1 MFIAIVGSLGSAF
14 LIAKAYTQ
22 EKEQRE
28 IADKQRVLAKQ
39 QEERAK
45 ENAARAEKNY
55 QTAREAVKQMLTRV
69 ADEQVGAIPEMKE
82 VRRRLLE
89 DAAAF
94 YTELL
99 KLNPRD
105 AVAYFERGEVYVMLA
120 RYKEVLADFEKA
132 VELNADNAAFHMR
145 LGTFLRNYCPDVAY
159 RDAKHALVH
168 AKRTAEL
175 DPRNVP
181 YQGELARTYAALGE
195 LGEAKATLDRATR
208 MAPESA
214 DDYTT
219 VAVHYNLIG
228 DAKAALACLEKAI
241 ALDRSILDRSIYCRR
256 TLADVLRQLGERERA
271 LAETDKAYELM
282 LKLPFFFDDFAWV
295 AEAFAKLGEDEK
307 ALAVISKAIEN
318 NPKPNDPT
326 TFYLYLVRGDLYT
339 ARQMYASALADY
351 DKSIELGPFR
361 SFTYKRRAVAH
372 FHLKNYDKALA
383 DIAKAVELS
392 PGDGSNLCGF
402 HLRKWRNAP
411 MSVCD
416 KGSWNWPTRA
426 IEKTQGSRRGL
437 RGSGDAVRRIRTRR
451 RSPCRFRQSPP
462 TRSQGRGTVRM
473 AGVVPRPTCT
483 VERGDRRLVQVPLS

>member
-1 MFIAIVGSLGSAF
+1 MEPRKLSQQLRGDLDWIVMKALDKDRDRRYESASALATDVQRYLDDEPVQARPPTLAHHAAKWVRRHRPLVWAAAATLLIAIVGSLGSAF
-14 LIAKAYTQ
+14 FIAKAYTQ

-145 LGTFLRNYCPDVAY
+145 LGTFLRKYCPDVAY

-168 AKRTAEL
+168 AKRAAEL
-175 DPRNVP
+175 DPRNVS
-181 YQGELARTYAALGE
+181 YQGELATTYAALGE

-282 LKLPFFFDDFAWV
+282 LKLPFVFHDFTWV
-295 AEAFAKLGEDEK
+295 AEAFAELGEDEK

-318 NPKPNDPT
+318 NPKPNDPV
-326 TFYLYLVRGDLYT
+326 TFYLYTSRGDMYT

-361 SFTYKRRAVAH
+361 SFTYKRRACCA
-372 FHLKNYDKALA
+372 
-383 DIAKAVELS
+383 LS
-392 PGDGSNLCGF
+392 P
-402 HLRKWRNAP
+402 
-411 MSVCD
+411 
-416 KGSWNWPTRA
+416 
-426 IEKTQGSRRGL
+426 EGL
-437 RGSGDAVRRIRTRR
+437 RQGPGRYRQGRRI
-451 RSPCRFRQSPP
+451 
-462 TRSQGRGTVRM
+462 V
-473 AGVVPRPTCT
+473 A
-483 VERGDRRLVQVPLS
+483 